1 MALLQSRKGIAS
13 ATYMY
18 YMLRLFE
25 AMIVSLLVALELLDI
40 HTFSRYENALME
52 HHMGILVIWASSTAL
67 LLPLS
72 ITLVATS
79 QTLFTTAKETAHSAE
94 VTGDDVD
101 HLRAIHQPHYH
112 FVRQMSSRRTKIG
125 QDQMLEFEEGVDQI
139 EARMKREEQRVKSL
153 VGAGNFSRLISPK
166 ESPRRLSKRDLNV
179 QPKTEAVK
187 KSDKKMVV

>member
-1 MALLQSRKGIAS
+1 
-13 ATYMY
+13 
-18 YMLRLFE
+18 
-25 AMIVSLLVALELLDI
+25 
-40 HTFSRYENALME
+40 
-52 HHMGILVIWASSTAL
+52 
-67 LLPLS
+67 
-72 ITLVATS
+72 
-79 QTLFTTAKETAHSAE
+79 
-94 VTGDDVD
+94 
-101 HLRAIHQPHYH
+101 
-112 FVRQMSSRRTKIG
+112 MSSRRTKIG